1 MLSLLLPFFST
12 AAGGVSRSTSD
23 AIVLCE
29 SAGFDVV
36 LVETVGVGQ
45 NEIAVAEMVDIF
57 MLLLPPAGGDEL
69 QGIKRGIMELSDLL
83 VINKVPVCVCVCV
96 SVFAGM

>member
-1 MLSLLLPFFST
+1 M
-12 AAGGVSRSTSD
+12 SRSTSD